1 MMSINPD
8 RKGTVM
14 SQSYDVLLICSGGGH
29 WVQMSKLLPAFD
41 GQKVNIAT
49 VDISVHSQYPLHDFV
64 KVPDFNRNEPL
75 KIIKGFYQIFNIVYR
90 SKAKYVIST
99 GAAPGL
105 LGLITA
111 KIMGKKTL
119 WIDSIANPKKIS
131 LSGRIASYFVDEL
144 LTQWPSLSE
153 NSRAQYKGRIV

>member
-1 MMSINPD
+1 MISINPD

-14 SQSYDVLLICSGGGH
+14 SRSYAVLLVCSGGGH

-41 GQKVNIAT
+41 GQKVKIAT
-49 VDISVHSQYPLHDFV
+49 VDTSVHSQYPLHDFV
-64 KVPDFNRNEPL
+64 NVPDFNRSEPF
-75 KIIKGFYQIFNIVYR
+75 KIIKGFYQIFKIVYH
-90 SKAKYVIST
+90 SKATYVIST

-111 KIMGKKTL
+111 KILGKKTL

-131 LSGRIASYFVDEL
+131 LSGRIAACFVDEL
-144 LTQWPSLSE
+144 LTQWPRLSE
-153 NSRAQYKGRIV
+153 NGKAQYKGRIV

>member
-1 MMSINPD
+1 MSINPD
-8 RKGTVM
+8 RKGFVM
-14 SQSYDVLLICSGGGH
+14 NQSYDVLLICSGGGH

-49 VDISVHSQYPLHDFV
+49 VDTSVRSQYPLHDFV
-64 KVPDFNRNEPL
+64 KVPDFNRSEPF
-75 KIIKGFYQIFNIVYR
+75 KIIKGFCQIFNIVYQ

-131 LSGRIASYFVDEL
+131 LSGRIASCFVDEI
-144 LTQWPSLSE
+144 LTQWPTLSE
-153 NSRAQYKGRIV
+153 NGRAQYKGRVV